1 MGDVRLPTDL
11 ERERVMSEK
20 LAVIGGLGKMGA
32 ALIDGLL
39 AAGVYEAHQ
48 VVGTARHQRSIDRH
62 QAPWG
67 ATLDNLEAVRDAAVV
82 LLAVHPDQAQAVVE
96 LVRDELRPD
105 VLVISI
111 VTGVPTFALEGWLGG
126 ELPVIRAIPNI
137 AAVVRAFM
145 TALCRGRH
153 ASDEQLALASRLFEP
168 VGKVARID
176 ERHMDSCTGLAGCGP
191 AFALEVIEALALGGV
206 KRGLPRD
213 VSRLMAAQVLRGAAE
228 LVLETGMHP
237 AALRDQVTTPGGCTI
252 DGITKLEERGLP
264 IALIEA
270 VEVSSIKAGLLRDGN
285 GG

>member
-1 MGDVRLPTDL
+1 MRAAQ
-11 ERERVMSEK
+11 

-32 ALIDGLL
+32 ALVDGLI
-39 AAGVYEAHQ
+39 AAGVYTTDQ
-48 VVGTARHQRSIDRH
+48 VVVTTRHERSLTRH
-62 QAPWG
+62 GDKPLR
-67 ATLDNLEAVRDAAVV
+67 ATMDNVAATRDADVL
-82 LLAVHPDQAQAVVE
+82 LLAVHPDQAREVV
-96 LVRDELRPD
+96 LQVRDALRPD
-105 VLVISI
+105 ALVISI

-126 ELPVIRAIPNI
+126 EWPVIRAIPNI
-137 AAVVRAFM
+137 AAVVRASM
-145 TALCRGRH
+145 TALCRGHH
-153 ASDEQLALASRLFEP
+153 ATDAHLQLAERLFVP
-168 VGKVARID
+168 VGRVARID

-191 AFALEVIEALALGGV
+191 AFAMEVIEALALGGV

-270 VEVSSIKAGLLRDGN
+270 VEVSSIKAGLLRGENDS
-285 GG
+285 

>member
-1 MGDVRLPTDL
+1 MDET
-11 ERERVMSEK
+11 K

-32 ALIDGLL
+32 ALIDGLI
-39 AAGVYEAHQ
+39 AAGVYEAPQ
-48 VVGTARHQRSIDRH
+48 IVATARHQRSLDRH
-62 QAPWG
+62 VG
-67 ATLDNLEAVRDAAVV
+67 AYRATMDNLEAVRGAEVL
-82 LLAVHPDQAQAVVE
+82 LLAVHPDQAKRVVE
-96 LVRDELRPD
+96 QVRDELRPD

-111 VTGVPTFALEGWLGG
+111 VTGVPTFAMEGWLGG

-137 AAVVRAFM
+137 AAVVRASM
-145 TALCRGRH
+145 TALCQGRF
-153 ASDEQLALASRLFEP
+153 ARDEHLAVAKRLFEP
-168 VGKVARID
+168 VGRVARID

-191 AFALEVIEALALGGV
+191 AFAMEVIEALALGGV

-237 AALRDQVTTPGGCTI
+237 AELRDQVTTPGGCTI

-270 VEVSSIKAGLLRDGN
+270 VEVSSLKAGLLRGEN
-285 GG
+285 GD

>member
-126 ELPVIRAIPNI
+126 EP
-137 AAVVRAFM
+137 AVVRASM

-270 VEVSSIKAGLLRDGN
+270 VEVSSLKAGLLRDGE
-285 GG
+285 

>member
-1 MGDVRLPTDL
+1 MQQTR
-11 ERERVMSEK
+11 

-32 ALIDGLL
+32 ALIDGLI
-39 AAGVYEAHQ
+39 AAGVYEASE
-48 VVGTARHQRSIDRH
+48 VVATARHSRSLERYEG
-62 QAPWG
+62 PCRV
-67 ATLDNLEAVRDAAVV
+67 TTDNLEAVLGAEVV
-82 LLAVHPDQAQAVVE
+82 MLAVHPDQARAVVE
-96 LVRDELRPD
+96 QVRGELRPD
-105 VLVISI
+105 ALLVSI
-111 VTGVPTFALEGWLGG
+111 VTGVPTFALEGWLDG

-137 AAVVRAFM
+137 AAVVQASM
-145 TALCRGRH
+145 TALCRGRF
-153 ASDEQLALASRLFEP
+153 ADEDHLVLARRLFET
-168 VGKVARID
+168 VGRVARIE

-237 AALRDQVTTPGGCTI
+237 AELRDQVTTPGGCTI

-270 VEVSSIKAGLLRDGN
+270 VEVSSLKAGLLRDGE
-285 GG
+285 